1 MSHYQSAPAGKDPE
15 LWEIAQK
22 RASFKKHLL
31 TYIIVNGFLWALWFF
46 SNDDHDYSDQMFD
59 HYNFPWP
66 IWSTLGW
73 GIGLAFHYAGAY
85 IFPKTNSVE
94 KEYQKLKNKQ

>member
-1 MSHYQSAPAGKDPE
+1 MSHHQPPPPGKDPA

-22 RASFKKHLL
+22 RAGFKSHLL
-31 TYIIVNGFLWALWFF
+31 SYIIVNAFFWVLWYFTGE
-46 SNDDHDYSDQMFD
+46 DHDNNEY
-59 HYNFPWP
+59 FPWP
-66 IWSTLGW
+66 VWPMLGW

-85 IFPKTNSVE
+85 IFPKANSVE